1 MVLSFSKKLS
11 KRGQRG
17 QGGQGF
23 LRKLRQLAKL
33 LEEAL
38 IKGQAS
44 SRSFD
49 QKGAKG
55 AKQPHV
61 SPRVGLVYSSW
72 HSWHASCLK
81 KAKRCYRPKREV
93 TSLTDRRPAIW
104 SADRPLVLRNHGR
117 CQQLMASDAKGRPM
131 ACGDDQQAIP
141 YPSKQ
146 KHKYLVQNQMQDEQ
160 VERS

>member
-1 MVLSFSKKLS
+1 MCLYRQKKKVLSFLKKLS

-17 QGGQGF
+17 QGGQGL

-38 IKGQAS
+38 KKGQAS

-61 SPRVGLVYSSW
+61 SPEEGLVYSS
-72 HSWHASCLK
+72 
-81 KAKRCYRPKREV
+81 
-93 TSLTDRRPAIW
+93 
-104 SADRPLVLRNHGR
+104 
-117 CQQLMASDAKGRPM
+117 
-131 ACGDDQQAIP
+131 
-141 YPSKQ
+141 
-146 KHKYLVQNQMQDEQ
+146 
-160 VERS
+160 